1 MNIRSWHRYVLSPE
15 KKTADDVRCISRL
28 CRALFYFLIQIEK
41 FTHHFNLLTSIRSL
55 VTDPE
60 WETLYPE
67 WPAGC

>member
-1 MNIRSWHRYVLSPE
+1 MHEHKVLAQICVVARKEDSR
-15 KKTADDVRCISRL
+15 RCPMHFQTLS
-28 CRALFYFLIQIEK
+28 CPFLIQIEK